1 MPPNPPPLGQPQ
13 INIVQKNN
21 SGCRT
26 LLFVC
31 LGIILAVTFVIG
43 GCVVLGV
50 WTIGETVDQVVESV
64 KETEAEAKASPITA
78 ITWDAVTNARSPDNT
93 LTELQQA
100 ELRQNVL
107 GKRVRWSGTL
117 VEVTS
122 GSHVA
127 LHVSMDGDSKTDVV
141 IRLLADQKKS
151 AAEIAKGEAVTFEG
165 TIDELGSEFLHA
177 RLKYGQISPRP

>member
-1 MPPNPPPLGQPQ
+1 MSPNPPPLGQAH
-13 INIVQKNN
+13 INIVQTNN

-31 LGIILAVTFVIG
+31 LGIVLAITLVIG

-78 ITWDAVTNARSPDNT
+78 ITWNTVTNARTPDNT
-93 LTELQQA
+93 LTELQQE
-100 ELRQNVL
+100 ELRQNIL
-107 GKRVRWSGTL
+107 DKRVRWSGTL

-122 GSHVA
+122 SSYVA

-141 IRLLADQKKS
+141 IRLLGDQKKR
-151 AAEIAKGEAVTFEG
+151 AGEIAKGEAVTFEG
-165 TIDELGSEFLHA
+165 TIDGLGSEFLHA
-177 RLKYGQISPRP
+177 RLKYGEIAPRP